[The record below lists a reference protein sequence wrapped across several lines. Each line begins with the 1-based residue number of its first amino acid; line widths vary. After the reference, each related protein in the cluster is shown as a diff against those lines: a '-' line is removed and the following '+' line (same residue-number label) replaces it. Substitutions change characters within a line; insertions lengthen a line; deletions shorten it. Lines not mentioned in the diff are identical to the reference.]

1 MALNPSPPFFD
12 SLAVSPSPRSELNRH
27 HSDLLPAKGPAVFR
41 WTAKRLVRNERRGGR
56 QGGWLGGHRPD
67 SPPEVEKADFGLWT
81 QMMPEKVH
89 SSYKPKVIKD
99 KDDVK
104 NQSFWLGSGLAQ
116 DSAARNVPVTHGT
129 IPRNKLEKEPI
140 RNHQIC
146 SDPNPFLSGTQ
157 AQTRRL
163 VKRTP
168 SASPRTLAAGA
179 HDYAWPDVR
188 TRMRSWRSAWPPKCD
203 RS

>member
-1 MALNPSPPFFD
+1 
-12 SLAVSPSPRSELNRH
+12 
-27 HSDLLPAKGPAVFR
+27 
-41 WTAKRLVRNERRGGR
+41 
-56 QGGWLGGHRPD
+56 
-67 SPPEVEKADFGLWT
+67 
-81 QMMPEKVH
+81 MPEKVH

-163 VKRTP
+163 VKRTVGIATYPCRRRSRLCLARCSDADAVVAICVASEVRPFMSCSMSPFSKILGP
-168 SASPRTLAAGA
+168 SHGRRPRPVASSPEPPTEWIR
-179 HDYAWPDVR
+179 
-188 TRMRSWRSAWPPKCD
+188 RMRP
-203 RS
+203 